1 MNVIKCPACGKEN
14 NEAKE
19 CTRCGCELS
28 ILASICRAAEQEL
41 FMGKES
47 LVNGDIPVAIH
58 HAGKSWHL
66 KKSPE
71 AARLAFLTALA
82 SGDFAQAGKWYA
94 RTGKVIKESL

>member
-14 NEAKE
+14 DEAKE
-19 CTRCGCELS
+19 CARCGCELS
-28 ILASICRAAEQEL
+28 ILASICRAAEQGL
-41 FMGKES
+41 LMGKKS
-47 LVNGDIPVAIH
+47 LENGDILMAMH

-66 KKSPE
+66 KKSPA

-94 RTGKVIKESL
+94 RTGKST